1 MRGAPHRPAYEF
13 AVPSPT
19 ALTAPRRIL
28 LVRLSAMGDLVI
40 ATALFEGLRQA
51 WPEAEIDWLVQSEFA
66 GLLRSQPAIHE
77 VHVWERR
84 AWSELLRRGRWLS
97 LVRTILEF
105 RRRLHARR
113 YDWVLDAQGLAKSR
127 ALAWLA
133 GGRQRIGYT
142 SKEPLT
148 SLLHQTVV
156 RQKEAAPGR
165 ERIGGEHAPMLR
177 RLTGTEIGAPRL
189 SRPEGQ
195 PPRPPNLVL
204 APFTTRPQKHW
215 PEAYWRQLIEQLA
228 ARGEALS
235 LLGGPGDRA
244 AAARILDGLPAG
256 TVNNL
261 VGATSLSE
269 ALAWIAD
276 ARALIGVDT
285 GLTHMGIAYDRPTV
299 AIFGSTLPYRTGG
312 RAPLRVLW
320 KGLPCSP
327 CARKPTCGGRFDCL
341 TGIHPTEV
349 LKALDEVLA

>member
-1 MRGAPHRPAYEF
+1 
-13 AVPSPT
+13 
-19 ALTAPRRIL
+19 
-28 LVRLSAMGDLVI
+28 MGDLVI
-40 ATALFEGLRQA
+40 ATALLDGLRAA
-51 WPEAEIDWLVQSEFA
+51 WPGVEIDWLVQPEFA
-66 GLLRSQPAIHE
+66 GLLRTQPAIHE

-84 AWSELLRRGRWLS
+84 AWGALLRRGRWLN
-97 LVRTILEF
+97 LLRTVLEF
-105 RRRLHARR
+105 RRRLRARR
-113 YDWVLDAQGLAKSR
+113 YDWVIDAQGLAKSR

-133 GGRQRIGYT
+133 GGKQRIGYT

-165 ERIGGEHAPMLR
+165 ERIGDEHAPLLR
-177 RLTGTEIGAPRL
+177 QLTGAEIGAPCL

-195 PPRPPNLVL
+195 PPRPATLVL

-261 VGATSLSE
+261 VGATSLPE

-299 AIFGSTLPYRTGG
+299 AIFGSTLPYRAGG

-327 CARKPTCGGRFDCL
+327 CARKPTCDGRFDCL
-341 TGIHPTEV
+341 TGISPSEV
-349 LKALDEVLA
+349 QRALDEVLAGKPA